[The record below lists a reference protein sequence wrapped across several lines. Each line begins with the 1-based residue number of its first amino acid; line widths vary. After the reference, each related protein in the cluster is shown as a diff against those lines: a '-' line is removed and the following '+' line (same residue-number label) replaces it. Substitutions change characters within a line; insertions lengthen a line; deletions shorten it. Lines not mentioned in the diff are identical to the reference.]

1 MDKILGFEK
10 LSLVDY
16 DGYVSCTVFTGNCNF
31 KCPFCHNSI
40 LVLEY
45 KELEEIKKEEVLN
58 YLKDR
63 KKMLDAVCISGGE
76 PTLYKGLVDL
86 IDDIKKL
93 GYSVKLDTNGSNYD
107 VLKYLIDNKKI
118 DYVAMDVKNGI
129 KRYYETIGISS
140 ENNNLLKNVLKSI
153 ELLKGNVIDY
163 EFRTTLVN
171 ELHSLEDI
179 KEMGE
184 LLKGS
189 KKLFL
194 QKFVDKGSCIK
205 DNLHEVS
212 SIDALK
218 YKEELEKYIDSVNLR
233 GY

>member
-93 GYSVKLDTNGSNYD
+93 GYLVKLDTNGSNYD

-179 KEMGE
+179 KEIGE

-194 QKFVDKGSCIK
+194 QKFVDKGSCIRN
-205 DNLHEVS
+205 NLHEVS

-218 YKEELEKYIDSVNLR
+218 YKEELEKYIDNVNLR

>member
-45 KELEEIKKEEVLN
+45 KELEEIRKEEVLN

-93 GYSVKLDTNGSNYD
+93 GYLVKLDTNGSNYD

-153 ELLKGNVIDY
+153 ELLKENVIDY

-194 QKFVDKGSCIK
+194 QKFVDKGSCIRN
-205 DNLHEVS
+205 NLHEVS

-218 YKEELEKYIDSVNLR
+218 YKEELEKYIDNVNLR